1 VAGEEGILEIVL
13 CREESDGSS
22 VKVIVLFVS
31 FIFEPDGIRTVQ
43 SKLNDI
49 HLPISSYF

>member
-1 VAGEEGILEIVL
+1 MAGEEGILEIVL

-31 FIFEPDGIRTVQ
+31 LIIASEGKLTVQ
-43 SKLNDI
+43 SKLSDI